1 MFRMQ
6 TLLGASNGEIS
17 FTYLLFDMDRTM
29 PQMHC
34 GYPQHQRLSCT
45 QPSTLKHREVSTWLE
60 QCLTTE
66 FEILGLLG
74 LNSLYSWVE

>member
-29 PQMHC
+29 PPNALWIPTASKAELCPAYHAQ
-34 GYPQHQRLSCT
+34 T
-45 QPSTLKHREVSTWLE
+45 QGSEHM
-60 QCLTTE
+60 
-66 FEILGLLG
+66 G
-74 LNSLYSWVE
+74 